1 MLESLASNGIGVA
14 EDGLAARAPRTVKEI
29 RRVPAI
35 VEILLALDKLHYV
48 AGKPRVPRASDTLVR
63 AEGASQDKQGAFL
76 ARLGLQV
83 LVWLRHFDSHTRFD
97 EDVASRSGGLTEAI
111 VAEAVQAAAEALV
124 LAQSAA
130 FEVDRE
136 GALRPRT
143 STLLTAGGD

>member
-14 EDGLAARAPRTVKEI
+14 EDGLAARAPRTVNEI

-97 EDVASRSGGLTEAI
+97 EDVASRSGLTEAI
-111 VAEAVQAAAEALV
+111 VAEAARAAAEALV

-143 STLLTAGGD
+143 STLPTAGGD